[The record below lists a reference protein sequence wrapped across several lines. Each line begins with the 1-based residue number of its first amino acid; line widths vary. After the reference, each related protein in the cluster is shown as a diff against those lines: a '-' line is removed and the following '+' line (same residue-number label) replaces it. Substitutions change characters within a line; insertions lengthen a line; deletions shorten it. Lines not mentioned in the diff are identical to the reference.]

1 MISITLN
8 IQRKHYQDD
17 AVVIANLTGE
27 VSAGKITAIVGP
39 SGCGKST
46 LLNMIAGLETS
57 QTGDIRFSSRHVT
70 QPKVGYIFQ
79 TPRLMP
85 WLTVRENLALVSE
98 NDNPSINATL
108 DAMGMLDKQSA
119 YPAALSGG
127 MQKRVSIARAFVYN
141 PDLLLLDE
149 PFTSLDAPTAHQLR
163 LQLLTLWAQHQSTM
177 VFVTHDL
184 REAIS
189 LADEVWFL
197 SRSPTSVIHS
207 LPIEQSIGRL
217 IASPKG
223 RSTIDTLTERLLHEH
238 PHLLSGVIGQ
248 TQTKSR

>member
-8 IQRKHYQDD
+8 IQSKQYHDD
-17 AVVIANLTGE
+17 ALVIRHLTGE
-27 VSAGKITAIVGP
+27 IKSGKITAIVGP

-46 LLNMIAGLETS
+46 LLNMIAGLEPS
-57 QTGDIRFSSRHVT
+57 HAHDIQFSST
-70 QPKVGYIFQ
+70 NANKPKVGYIFQ

-85 WLTVRENLALVSE
+85 WLTAKENLALVCGK
-98 NDNPSINATL
+98 DNPAIKATL
-108 DAMGMLDKQSA
+108 DAMGILDKQDA
-119 YPAALSGG
+119 YPAELSGG

-149 PFTSLDAPTAHQLR
+149 PFTSLDAPTADQLR
-163 LQLLTLWAQHQSTM
+163 RQLLALWAKNQSTM

-189 LADEVWFL
+189 LADEIWFL

-207 LPIEQSIGRL
+207 LHIDQPIERFITSPHGRVQ
-217 IASPKG
+217 
-223 RSTIDTLTERLLHEH
+223 IDTITESLLHQH
-238 PHLLSGVIGQ
+238 PHLLSGLTSQ
-248 TQTKSR
+248 THDK